1 MNILV
6 QDISVNNKESLFI
19 ILVII
24 DFINTFF
31 YISFMPTLD
40 NPVVQESRKL
50 PSFGLAGSNP
60 VVGVI
65 YFTLKE
71 SL

>member
-1 MNILV
+1 M
-6 QDISVNNKESLFI
+6 
-19 ILVII
+19 I